1 MMLPIDGRGWFMDY
15 WVDHIGPNKMRV
27 STNIDGFIRFFP
39 VAVLNVNSFHV
50 LVAECPMFVDTFSQ
64 DNMLKGTSQG
74 MKVDLHVAPFRWK
87 VGWFWHVI
95 LQIC

>member
-1 MMLPIDGRGWFMDY
+1 MSTKIDGL
-15 WVDHIGPNKMRV
+15 IV
-27 STNIDGFIRFFP
+27 SPAIPIFP
-39 VAVLNVNSFHV
+39 VAVLNVNSFPV

-64 DNMLKGTSQG
+64 ENMLKGTSQG

-95 LQIC
+95 RQICQKSADFGR